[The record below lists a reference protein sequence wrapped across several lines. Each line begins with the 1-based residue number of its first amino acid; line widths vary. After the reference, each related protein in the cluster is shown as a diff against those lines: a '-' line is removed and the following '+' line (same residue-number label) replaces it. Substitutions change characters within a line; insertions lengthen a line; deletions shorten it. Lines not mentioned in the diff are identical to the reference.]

1 MKKIFVV
8 LIALFMLTACSSNG
22 TSKLSYK
29 SLNDK
34 LDKKET
40 FVLLLTDNTDSGN
53 TLKNTLKKVSKENN
67 LKCFYLSTDK
77 LSSSEKEELQSKIT
91 LNDSNIIVFVKNGI
105 ENSIL
110 TRIDDTYISSDALKN
125 ELQEQGYLK

>member
-91 LNDSNIIVFVKNGI
+91 FTDSNIIVFVKNGI

>member
-91 LNDSNIIVFVKNGI
+91 FTDSNIIVFVKNGI

-125 ELQEQGYLK
+125 KLQEQGYLK

>member
-8 LIALFMLTACSSNG
+8 LITLFMLTACSSSG
-22 TSKLSYK
+22 LSKLSYK
-29 SLNDK
+29 KLNDK

-40 FVLLLTDNTDSGN
+40 FVLLLTDNTDSN
-53 TLKNTLKKVSKENN
+53 DTLKNTLKKVSKENN
-67 LKCFYLSTDK
+67 LKCFYLNTDK
-77 LSSSEKEELQSKIT
+77 LSSDDKEKLQSKIT
-91 LNDSNIIVFVKNGI
+91 FEDSNIIVFIKNGV

-110 TRIDDTYISSDALKN
+110 TRIDDTYISSDSLKK

>member
-53 TLKNTLKKVSKENN
+53 TLKNTFKKVSKENN

-91 LNDSNIIVFVKNGI
+91 FTDSNIIVFVKNGI

>member
-91 LNDSNIIVFVKNGI
+91 FNDSNIIVFVKNGI

>member
-22 TSKLSYK
+22 LSRLSYK
-29 SLNDK
+29 SLNNK

-40 FVLLLTDNTDSGN
+40 FVLLLTDNTDNGN

-91 LNDSNIIVFVKNGI
+91 FTDSNIIVFIKNGI

-110 TRIDDTYISSDALKN
+110 TRIDNTYISSNALKN

>member
-8 LIALFMLTACSSNG
+8 LIALFMLTACSNSG
-22 TSKLSYK
+22 LSKLSYK

-53 TLKNTLKKVSKENN
+53 TLKNTLKNVSKENN
-67 LKCFYLSTDK
+67 IKCFYLSTDK
-77 LSSSEKEELQSKIT
+77 LSSSEKEKLQSKIT
-91 LNDSNIIVFVKNGI
+91 YDDSNIIVFIKDGI

-110 TRIDDTYISSDALKN
+110 TRIDDIYISSNNLKN
-125 ELQEQGYLK
+125 ELQAQGYLK